1 MKLPYRPEIDG
12 LRSIAVLSIIFYHAQ
27 IIIFGDEFLK
37 GGFVGVDIF
46 FVVSGYLI
54 SRILL
59 SELFDEGKINL
70 LHFYERRV
78 RRIVPVLL
86 ATFIVS
92 FPFAY
97 NYLLPSQFTEYAQSI
112 LSATFFSSNIFF
124 YLTNTQYGAQDSLL
138 QPFLHTWS
146 LGVEEQFYIFFPI
159 LILLGYRFFK
169 HHLIT
174 IITILILL
182 SLLYAEWMS
191 SQNQQFNFFII
202 FTRFWEL
209 GIGSLLAFYEL
220 KYGRVKNNLLNHTLP
235 LLGLSLIAYSIVFFG
250 QQTPHPSLV
259 TLLPTLGTALII
271 LYAGNKV
278 DVVSKFLSLK
288 VIVGIGLI
296 SYSLYLWHYILFAFA
311 RITDTDGL
319 ENYEKYYLILATL
332 ILSIISYFLVE
343 RPFRN
348 NQFVSAKKFIITIMI
363 ALFCITTTNLMVV
376 ASDGF
381 INRLPTIFN
390 SDKKSSLD
398 AELRDMIDNDFLY
411 RSQII
416 KDINGP
422 RRWTFT
428 DNGECIILSQTFN
441 NAFIKKFNS
450 CKKKYTKATII
461 IGDSHAEN
469 LFNIFRLAN
478 KNKFLVSV
486 SQDSCRPHG
495 CLQKHNHYRFFLD
508 NFIQHLDKDDLIIYH
523 QSGSYLLQDVNGA
536 VDSQKTFDDDYL
548 KVEYENLDI
557 SRKYLNL
564 LAKKTAAKIAWIGP
578 FVEYRFNPKEI
589 VRLPKMEFIN
599 KLKINPASIRLF
611 DLLEDKIVI
620 FLNKEGRNFD
630 YLSFDKIY
638 KVNSTAFINSG
649 DSPLCFQFYDRDHFS
664 NCGQKEA
671 SKNLEIKAY
680 QLIKR

>member
-97 NYLLPSQFTEYAQSI
+97 NYLLPSQFIEYAQSI

-159 LILLGYRFFK
+159 LVLLGYRFFK

-343 RPFRN
+343 KPFRN
-348 NQFVSAKKFIITIMI
+348 NQFVSTKKFIITIMI

-376 ASDGF
+376 ASDGLK
-381 INRLPTIFN
+381 NRLPTIFDIDTKT
-390 SDKKSSLD
+390 SIDD
-398 AELRDMIDNDFLY
+398 ELSHIIDNDFLY

-416 KDINGP
+416 KDIKP
-422 RRWTFT
+422 IKFT
-428 DNGECIILSQTFN
+428 DNGECIILSKTFN
-441 NAFIKKFNS
+441 NAFIEKFNS
-450 CKKKYTKATII
+450 CKKKYIKATIV
-461 IGDSHAEN
+461 IGDSHARN
-469 LFNIFRLAN
+469 LFNIFRGTN

-486 SQDSCRPHG
+486 AQGSCRPHG
-495 CLQKHNHYRFFLD
+495 CNQKHNQYRFLLD
-508 NFIQHLDKDDLIIYH
+508 NFLQYLGKDDLIIYH

-536 VDSQKTFDDDYL
+536 VDSQKTFDDNYF
-548 KVEYENLDI
+548 KVDYENLDI
-557 SRKYLNL
+557 IRKYLNL
-564 LAKKTAAKIAWIGP
+564 LAKKTFAEIVWVGP
-578 FVEYRFNPKEI
+578 FVEYRYNPKEV
-589 VRLPKMEFIN
+589 VRLPKTEFIS

-611 DLLEDKIVI
+611 NLLEDEIGAV
-620 FLNKEGRNFD
+620 LNKDGKSFD
-630 YLSFDKIY
+630 YLSFNEIY
-638 KVNSTAFINSG
+638 KVNSRAFIKSG
-649 DSPLCFQFYDRDHFS
+649 DSSLCFQFADRDHFS
-664 NCGQKEA
+664 NCGENEA
-671 SKNLEIKAY
+671 SKNLEMKAF
-680 QLIKR
+680 QLITR

>member
-97 NYLLPSQFTEYAQSI
+97 NYLLPSQFIEYAQSI

-343 RPFRN
+343 KPFRN
-348 NQFVSAKKFIITIMI
+348 NQFVSTKKFIITIMI

-376 ASDGF
+376 ASDGLK
-381 INRLPTIFN
+381 NRLPTIFDIDTKT
-390 SDKKSSLD
+390 SIDD
-398 AELRDMIDNDFLY
+398 ELSHIIDNDFLY

-416 KDINGP
+416 KDIKP
-422 RRWTFT
+422 IKFT
-428 DNGECIILSQTFN
+428 DNGECIILSKTFN
-441 NAFIKKFNS
+441 NAFIEKFNS
-450 CKKKYTKATII
+450 CKKKYIKATIV
-461 IGDSHAEN
+461 IGDSHAKN
-469 LFNIFRLAN
+469 LFNIFRGTN

-486 SQDSCRPHG
+486 AQGSCRPHG
-495 CLQKHNHYRFFLD
+495 CNQKHNQYRFLLD
-508 NFIQHLDKDDLIIYH
+508 NFLQYLGKDDLIIYH

-599 KLKINPASIRLF
+599 KLKLNPASIRLF

>member
-428 DNGECIILSQTFN
+428 DNG
-441 NAFIKKFNS
+441 
-450 CKKKYTKATII
+450 
-461 IGDSHAEN
+461 
-469 LFNIFRLAN
+469 
-478 KNKFLVSV
+478 
-486 SQDSCRPHG
+486 
-495 CLQKHNHYRFFLD
+495 
-508 NFIQHLDKDDLIIYH
+508 
-523 QSGSYLLQDVNGA
+523 
-536 VDSQKTFDDDYL
+536 
-548 KVEYENLDI
+548 
-557 SRKYLNL
+557 
-564 LAKKTAAKIAWIGP
+564 
-578 FVEYRFNPKEI
+578 
-589 VRLPKMEFIN
+589 
-599 KLKINPASIRLF
+599 
-611 DLLEDKIVI
+611 
-620 FLNKEGRNFD
+620 
-630 YLSFDKIY
+630 
-638 KVNSTAFINSG
+638 
-649 DSPLCFQFYDRDHFS
+649 
-664 NCGQKEA
+664 
-671 SKNLEIKAY
+671 
-680 QLIKR
+680 

>member
-97 NYLLPSQFTEYAQSI
+97 NYLLPSQFIEYAQSI

-159 LILLGYRFFK
+159 LVLLGYRFFK

-235 LLGLSLIAYSIVFFG
+235 LLGLSFIAYSIVFFG
-250 QQTPHPSLV
+250 QQTPHPSLI

-343 RPFRN
+343 KPFRN
-348 NQFVSAKKFIITIMI
+348 NQFVSTKKFIITIMI

-376 ASDGF
+376 ASDGLK
-381 INRLPTIFN
+381 NRLPTIFDIDTKT
-390 SDKKSSLD
+390 SIDD
-398 AELRDMIDNDFLY
+398 ELSHIIDNDFLY

-416 KDINGP
+416 KDIKP
-422 RRWTFT
+422 IKFT
-428 DNGECIILSQTFN
+428 DNGECIILSKTFN
-441 NAFIKKFNS
+441 NAFIEKFNS
-450 CKKKYTKATII
+450 CKKKYIKATIV
-461 IGDSHAEN
+461 IGDSHAKN
-469 LFNIFRLAN
+469 LFNIFRGTN

-486 SQDSCRPHG
+486 AQGSCRPHG
-495 CLQKHNHYRFFLD
+495 CNQKHNQYRFLLD
-508 NFIQHLDKDDLIIYH
+508 NFLQYLGKDDLIIYH

-536 VDSQKTFDDDYL
+536 VDSQKTFDDNYF
-548 KVEYENLDI
+548 KVDYENLDI
-557 SRKYLNL
+557 IRKYLNL
-564 LAKKTAAKIAWIGP
+564 LAKKTFAEIVWVGP
-578 FVEYRFNPKEI
+578 FVEYRYNPKEV
-589 VRLPKMEFIN
+589 VRLPKTEFIS

-611 DLLEDKIVI
+611 NLLEDEIGAV
-620 FLNKEGRNFD
+620 LNKDGKSFD
-630 YLSFDKIY
+630 YLSFNEIY
-638 KVNSTAFINSG
+638 KVNSRAFIKSG
-649 DSPLCFQFYDRDHFS
+649 DSSLCFQFADRDHFS
-664 NCGQKEA
+664 NCGQNEA

>member
-159 LILLGYRFFK
+159 LVLLGYRFFK

-235 LLGLSLIAYSIVFFG
+235 LLGLSFIAYSIVFFG
-250 QQTPHPSLV
+250 QQTPHPSLI

-343 RPFRN
+343 KPFRN
-348 NQFVSAKKFIITIMI
+348 NQFVSTKKFIITIMI

-376 ASDGF
+376 ASDGLK
-381 INRLPTIFN
+381 NRLPTIFDIDTKT
-390 SDKKSSLD
+390 SIDD
-398 AELRDMIDNDFLY
+398 ELSHIIDNDFLY

-416 KDINGP
+416 KDIKP
-422 RRWTFT
+422 IKFT
-428 DNGECIILSQTFN
+428 DNGECIILSETFN
-441 NAFIKKFNS
+441 NAFIEKFNS
-450 CKKKYTKATII
+450 CKKKYIKATIV
-461 IGDSHAEN
+461 IGDSHARN
-469 LFNIFRLAN
+469 LFNIFRGTN

-486 SQDSCRPHG
+486 AQGSCRPHG
-495 CLQKHNHYRFFLD
+495 CNQKHNHYRYLLD
-508 NFIQHLDKDDLIIYH
+508 NFLQYLGKDDLIIYH
-523 QSGSYLLQDVNGA
+523 QSGSYLLRDVNGA
-536 VDSQKTFDDDYL
+536 VDSQKTFDDNYF
-548 KVEYENLDI
+548 KVDYENLDI
-557 SRKYLNL
+557 IRKYLNL
-564 LAKKTAAKIAWIGP
+564 LAKKTFAEIVWVGP
-578 FVEYRFNPKEI
+578 FVEYRYNPKEV
-589 VRLPKMEFIN
+589 VRLPKTEFIS

-611 DLLEDKIVI
+611 NLLEDEIGAV
-620 FLNKEGRNFD
+620 LNKDGKSFD
-630 YLSFDKIY
+630 YLSFNEIY
-638 KVNSTAFINSG
+638 KVNSRAFIKSG
-649 DSPLCFQFYDRDHFS
+649 DSSLCFQFADRDHFS
-664 NCGQKEA
+664 NCGQNEA

>member
-97 NYLLPSQFTEYAQSI
+97 NYLLPSQFIEYAQSI

-159 LILLGYRFFK
+159 LVLLGYRFFK

-235 LLGLSLIAYSIVFFG
+235 LLGLSFIAYSIVFFG
-250 QQTPHPSLV
+250 QQTPHPSLI

-343 RPFRN
+343 KPFRN
-348 NQFVSAKKFIITIMI
+348 NQFVSTKKFIITIMI

-376 ASDGF
+376 ASDGLK
-381 INRLPTIFN
+381 NRLPTIFDIDTKT
-390 SDKKSSLD
+390 SIDD
-398 AELRDMIDNDFLY
+398 ELSHIIDNDFLY

-416 KDINGP
+416 KDIKP
-422 RRWTFT
+422 IKFT
-428 DNGECIILSQTFN
+428 DNGECIILSKTFN
-441 NAFIKKFNS
+441 NAFIEKFNS
-450 CKKKYTKATII
+450 CKKKYIKATIV
-461 IGDSHAEN
+461 IGDSHARN
-469 LFNIFRLAN
+469 LFNIFRGTN

-486 SQDSCRPHG
+486 AQGSCRPHG
-495 CLQKHNHYRFFLD
+495 CNQKHNQYRFLLD
-508 NFIQHLDKDDLIIYH
+508 NFLQYLGKDDLIIYH

-536 VDSQKTFDDDYL
+536 VDSQKTFDDNYF
-548 KVEYENLDI
+548 KVDYENLDI
-557 SRKYLNL
+557 IRKYLNL
-564 LAKKTAAKIAWIGP
+564 LAKKTFAEIVWVGP
-578 FVEYRFNPKEI
+578 FVEYRYNPKEV
-589 VRLPKMEFIN
+589 VRLPKTEFIS

-611 DLLEDKIVI
+611 NLLEDEIGAV
-620 FLNKEGRNFD
+620 LNKDGKSFD
-630 YLSFDKIY
+630 YLSFNEIY
-638 KVNSTAFINSG
+638 KVNSRAFIKSG
-649 DSPLCFQFYDRDHFS
+649 DSSLCFQFADRDHFS